1 MNTSAESRYNALESD
16 RQPFIDRAREA
27 SKLTLPYVMPE
38 EGHNSH
44 SRLYTPF
51 QGIGARGV
59 NNLASKLLLA
69 LLAPNAP
76 FFRLNFDE
84 PKLRAEGAT
93 QEIITEMESSLQR
106 VEDAVMEEISRQS
119 YRVGVHEAL
128 KNLIIT
134 GNSLLYIPAEGGLR
148 VFHLDR
154 YVVSRDPMGNP
165 VKIIT
170 RETLSY
176 NTLTEELKEVAG
188 SLEGE
193 TTGKTCDLF
202 TCVELVDGK
211 WHIHQEIKGNV
222 VQSSIGSFP
231 KDKLPYIPLR
241 FSKIDGEDYG
251 RGYVEEYLGDLISL
265 ETLTQ
270 AIVEGSA
277 AAAKVLFLVNPNGT
291 TRAKTLAESPNGAIT
306 QGNAQDV
313 SVLQLDKFND
323 FRIAADT
330 ANTIKERLGQ
340 AFLLTSGQVRN
351 AERVTAEEIRMLTQE
366 LESALGGLYSLL
378 SHELQL
384 PMVHRV
390 MDLMVDDKRLPNLP
404 KDLVKPVIITGVEA
418 LGRGNDLQK
427 LDMFLAGAAQV
438 VGPQAIAQYVNIE
451 EYFKRRATSLGIKT
465 MGLIKTQ
472 EEMQQES
479 QQAQMMAMAEK
490 AAPQGAAAMG
500 KIAQDAMAPEAEA
513 PEGEQPQQPQQ
524 P

>member
-1 MNTSAESRYNALESD
+1 MNTSAESRYNALESE

-38 EGHNSH
+38 DGHNSH

-93 QEIITEMESSLQR
+93 QEIITEMEAALQT
-106 VEDAVMEEISRQS
+106 VEDSVMEEISRQS

-134 GNSLLYIPAEGGLR
+134 GNSLLYIPPEGGLR

-154 YVVSRDPMGNP
+154 YVISRDPMGNP
-165 VKIIT
+165 LKIIT
-170 RETLSY
+170 RETLNY
-176 NTLTEELKEVAG
+176 NTLTDELKAAAG
-188 SLEGE
+188 YLEGE
-193 TTGKTCDLF
+193 TTGKNCDLY
-202 TCVELVDGK
+202 TCVELVDDK
-211 WHIHQEIKGNV
+211 WYVHQEIKGNV
-222 VQSSIGSFP
+222 IESSMGSFP

-323 FRIAADT
+323 FRIASDT

-340 AFLLTSGQVRN
+340 AFLLTSGVVRN
-351 AERVTAEEIRMLTQE
+351 AERVTAEEIRMLTLE
-366 LESALGGLYSLL
+366 LESSLGGLYSLL
-378 SHELQL
+378 SNELQL
-384 PMVHRV
+384 PMVNRV
-390 MDLMVDDKRLPNLP
+390 MDLMTTDKRLPKLP

-438 VGPQAIAQYVNIE
+438 VGPQAIGQFVKVD

-465 MGLIKTQ
+465 AGLIKTQ
-472 EEMQQES
+472 EEMQQEM
-479 QQAQMMAMAEK
+479 QQAQMMEMASK
-490 AAPQGAAAMG
+490 VAPQGAAALGNM
-500 KIAQDAMAPEAEA
+500 ARDAAAAPPEAP
-513 PEGEQPQQPQQ
+513 PEESQQ
-524 P
+524 